1 MPGALSI
8 SSLRPNQTTQRGN
21 EMDNNYQDVFNYVN
35 EEELVRF
42 TQELIRTN
50 SVYDP
55 AKEGF
60 NEEKVANFIA
70 NYLKKLGL
78 EVHVQAVVKG
88 RPNVI
93 GILKGKKEG
102 KTILFEGH
110 TDVVTAGDI
119 EEWDYDPF
127 AATIDNNRIYG
138 RGACD
143 TKGNVAAAIF
153 AVKSI
158 IESKSEFKGNILL
171 CIPCDEEGMM
181 IGIKDFIKNGWADNV
196 DGAVICEPEENN
208 ICICQKGAM
217 RIVIRS
223 YGKMA
228 HGAMPLAGINP
239 NWGMAKIICELEQLE
254 ASEKERLGKHDYL
267 GYPSITPTILMAPS
281 KGEAQINVIP
291 KECYT
296 TLDIRTVP
304 EQDHETLK
312 TQIQEI
318 VDRLAKGNKEFKAD
332 MEVIEERPW
341 TETSKDDPVVVAIA
355 KAYTLVTGKEPIYNG
370 VPGATDGTFLH
381 CLKGIP
387 IITTGAGD
395 RLIPHQADEWVGID
409 ELVETTKMYAL
420 TAMIYLNE

>member
-1 MPGALSI
+1 MKDYQGVI
-8 SSLRPNQTTQRGN
+8 GN
-21 EMDNNYQDVFNYVN
+21 VN
-35 EEELVRF
+35 EQELVKF
-42 TQELIRTN
+42 TQDILRIN

-55 AKEGF
+55 NKEGY
-60 NEEKVANFIA
+60 NEEKVAKFIA
-70 NYLKKLGL
+70 NYLKDLGL
-78 EVHVQAVVKG
+78 EVHVQEVAKG

-93 GILKGKKEG
+93 GILRGKEPG

-110 TDVVTAGDI
+110 TDVVTAGDLD
-119 EEWDYDPF
+119 EWNYDPF
-127 AATIDNNRIYG
+127 AATIEDNKIYA

-153 AVKSI
+153 AVKAI
-158 IESKSEFKGNILL
+158 IDAKAEFKGNILL
-171 CIPCDEEGMM
+171 CIPVDEEGMM
-181 IGIKDFIKNGWADNV
+181 IGIKDFIKNGWADDV
-196 DGAVICEPEENN
+196 DAAVICEPEENQ
-208 ICICQKGAM
+208 ICINQKGAM
-217 RIVIRS
+217 RIIIRS

-228 HGAMPLAGINP
+228 HGAMPLSGINP
-239 NWGMAKIICELEQLE
+239 NWGMAKIICQLE
-254 ASEKERLGKHDYL
+254 ALEQAEKDRLGKHHYL

-304 EQDHETLK
+304 GQEHDTLK
-312 TQIQEI
+312 KQIQDI
-318 VDRLAKGNKEFKAD
+318 LDNLSKENDEFRAD

-341 TETSKDDPVVVAIA
+341 TETSKDEPVVKSIA
-355 KAYTLVTGKEPIYNG
+355 KAYNMVTGKEPVYNG

-387 IITTGAGD
+387 VITTGAGD
-395 RLIPHQADEWVGID
+395 RLIPHQADEYVEID

-420 TAMIYLNE
+420 TAMLYLNEDVK